1 MPPFWERLPF
11 WLYLLTLMPFALC
24 LFFYGTR
31 SPWQQSQTGRALI
44 SLLTSLVAV
53 LSWAVLA
60 QVTVIPQTVLDA
72 MRAVL
77 LGAVALSGWVLLA
90 NILRLQRERSDA
102 SGHPQRRVT
111 DR

>member
-1 MPPFWERLPF
+1 VSPFWERLPF

-53 LSWAVLA
+53 LLWAVVA
-60 QVTVIPQTVLDA
+60 QVAEIPREVLDA

-77 LGAVALSGWVLLA
+77 LGGVFLSGCVLLR
-90 NILRLQRERSDA
+90 NILLLQRERSDA
-102 SGHPQRRVT
+102 SAHPRRRVT